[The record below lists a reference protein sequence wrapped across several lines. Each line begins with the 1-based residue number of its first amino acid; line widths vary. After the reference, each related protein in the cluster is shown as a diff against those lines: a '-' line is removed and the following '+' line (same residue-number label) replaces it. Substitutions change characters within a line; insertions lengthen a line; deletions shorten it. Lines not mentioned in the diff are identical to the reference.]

1 MGSDASMTSSPND
14 LQLLNLADAA
24 LILQVSKRTLLRMI
38 QQKELPA
45 FKIGGQW
52 RFRQTQL
59 KNWLDKKEKEAAQGN
74 SGEEP

>member
-1 MGSDASMTSSPND
+1 MDINSND
-14 LQLLNLADAA
+14 LQLMNLADAA

-59 KNWLDKKEKEAAQGN
+59 KNWLDKKETEAAKAS

>member
-1 MGSDASMTSSPND
+1 MDINSND
-14 LQLLNLADAA
+14 LQLMNLADAA

-59 KNWLDKKEKEAAQGN
+59 KNWLDKK
-74 SGEEP
+74 